1 MTMRKSTKFLFSA
14 LLVSSCLATQAQQ
27 LAFPEAQGWGRFAV
41 GARDGGTVY
50 HVTNLNDSG
59 TGSLRDAISQPNRII
74 VFDVAGVIN
83 IKDRLVFKN
92 NLYIAGQTAPGEG
105 ITVYGN
111 GVSFSGSDN
120 IIVRYMRFRM
130 GHNGSSGKDAAG
142 IANGQNMIFD
152 HCSFSWG
159 LDETFSINPDNKG
172 VVPGYITI
180 SNSIMG
186 QGLMPHS
193 AGGLMQSDYI
203 SLYRNLY
210 VDNATRNNKIKGK
223 NQYVNNIVYNWKNGC
238 YIMGGDSKG
247 DSFAN
252 IEGNLFINGP
262 ANGGNAFSGGGG
274 EGAFSF
280 YGEDNWQDSNMDGKF
295 DPAEVTNY
303 AAGVRQ
309 TTRYDYPEMPKYP
322 GNSLLTNLLP
332 TVGAS
337 LPYRDYADCY
347 MVDEVN
353 SLGKSGELI
362 SNEEN
367 LVYGSPATWTVWGGN
382 KKVDT
387 DGDGMPDEW
396 EKTHGTDPNKDDAM
410 VIATNRYANIE
421 NYINGITVDD
431 RDYFLRAPMCVEF
444 VSATTTSIKLKWRDY
459 TYAEDGFIVE
469 LKKAGEEAWKEVARV
484 AANSTSCTI
493 EGLEPGTAFLTRV
506 RAFEGSDKFS
516 EYSPELTMATRP
528 VEAGMLDIDSY
539 QPDLTW
545 DNSATVW
552 DYSAKSWNGG
562 LASFTDN
569 EKVLFDASKDVHVAL
584 DETVSPAALVAKGD
598 GNVEISGAGAI
609 AGETSV
615 NKAGEGTLTLNTLN
629 NYTGATVLHEGVLAF
644 NTLKNGSEPSSI
656 GASANFAQSWIFDG
670 GTYRY
675 TGETTATD
683 KAAQIKRESTFEV
696 ENSAATVT
704 MNGSF
709 EGDGNIVFDGKGQVS
724 VASSKFFG
732 YKGTTILRG
741 GTLNLSTIEVAKVGI
756 GSSSKLIMEGGELKT
771 NGEDNSFETYSFPI
785 EVKEGT
791 VSQFSPHR
799 NCYIATPLTGS
810 GTLQLNV
817 PYLREYLKGDNFS
830 AFAGRLV
837 ANGIS
842 SEKEGSLFLLNDN
855 SVNFK
860 NSVVELAGNAR
871 MGIWA
876 TKGNA
881 TIGGLSG
888 ASTTY
893 LSGSSKKTKDFECI
907 WNIGTANTDETFA
920 GRINNWSMS
929 GSSSKYQGT
938 VNINKQGTGYWRLTG
953 DNDYKGVTNVQG
965 GNLIVNGTNSG
976 TGAVNVMKDA
986 TLSGEGSIAGAV
998 CVDAGATIQA
1008 GDFEKG
1014 ANGAKL
1020 SLKSSLTVKS
1030 CGIVNVLLEG
1040 TSNNVIASDAV
1051 TLEDGAVI
1059 QMGDADVPMT
1069 FVDGEVFKVFSSG
1082 VTLGGTV
1089 KMIPEKPGEGQV
1101 WDLTSLSTEGIVK
1114 VATATG
1120 VGNISMQEI
1129 PAKVEYY
1136 DLSGRKISNVGDG
1149 AYLLRLTTKA
1159 GKVVTRKIMK

>member
-1 MTMRKSTKFLFSA
+1 MKNSTKLLFSA
-14 LLVSSCLATQAQQ
+14 LLVGSCMATQAQQ
-27 LAFPEAQGWGRFAV
+27 LAFPDAQGWGRFAT
-41 GARDGGTVY
+41 GARNGGTVY

-59 TGSLRDAISQPNRII
+59 IGSLRDAISQPNRII

-92 NLYIAGQTAPGEG
+92 NLYVAGQTAPGEG

-111 GVSFSGSDN
+111 GVSFSGAEN

-130 GHNGSSGKDAAG
+130 GHKGTSGKDAAG

-172 VVPGYITI
+172 NHPDYITI

-193 AGGLMQSDYI
+193 AGGLMQSNYI

-210 VDNATRNNKIKGK
+210 VDNATRNNKIKGI
-223 NQYVNNIVYNWKNGC
+223 NQYVNNIVYNWKNGA
-238 YIMGGDSKG
+238 YIMGGDSQG
-247 DSFAN
+247 DSFVN

-274 EGAFSF
+274 EGTFSF

-295 DPAEVTNY
+295 APSEVTNY
-303 AAGVRQ
+303 AAGERK

-367 LVYGSPATWTVWGGN
+367 LVYGAPNTWNVWAGN
-382 KKVDT
+382 KRVDT

-396 EKTHGTDPNKDDAM
+396 EKIHGTDPNKDDAM
-410 VIATNRYANIE
+410 EIAANGYANIE

-431 RDYFLRAPMCVEF
+431 RDYFLRTPMCVEF

-459 TYAEDGFIVE
+459 TYAEDGFVVE
-469 LKKAGEEAWKEVARV
+469 IKKKGEEAWTEVARTP
-484 AANSTSCTI
+484 ANSTSCTI
-493 EGLEPGTAFLTRV
+493 EHLEAGTSFVVRV
-506 RAFEGSDKFS
+506 RAFAGSDK
-516 EYSPELTMATRP
+516 YSDYSSELTMATRP
-528 VEAGMLDIDSY
+528 IDTGMLDIDSY
-539 QPDLTW
+539 LPDLTW
-545 DNSATVW
+545 DNSATNW
-552 DYSAKSWNGG
+552 DYTAKSWNDGQT
-562 LASFTDN
+562 SFTDN
-569 EKVLFDASKDVHVAL
+569 EKVLFDASKDIHVNL
-584 DETVSPAALVAKGD
+584 SETVSPGTLVAKGE
-598 GNVEISGAGAI
+598 GNVEISGDGAI

-615 NKAGEGTLTLNTLN
+615 NKAGEGILSLNTLN
-629 NYTGATVLHEGVLAF
+629 SYMGATVLHDGVLAF

-675 TGETTATD
+675 TGNSTATD
-683 KAAQIKRESTFEV
+683 RAAQIKRESAFEV
-696 ENSAATVT
+696 ENGAATVT
-704 MNGSF
+704 MNGAF
-709 EGDGNIVFDGKGQVS
+709 EGDGDLAFDGKGQVS
-724 VASSKFFG
+724 IATSKFFG
-732 YKGTTILRG
+732 YKGATILRG
-741 GTLNLSTIEVAKVGI
+741 GALYLSTVDISKAGI
-756 GSSSKLIMEGGELKT
+756 GSSSKLVMAGGELKT
-771 NGEDNSFETYSFPI
+771 KGEDNSYETYAFPI
-785 EVKEGT
+785 EVKEGA

-810 GTLQLNV
+810 GTLQLNI

-830 AFAGRLV
+830 AFTGRLI

-860 NSVVELAGNAR
+860 NSVVELLGNAR
-871 MGIWA
+871 MGIW
-876 TKGNA
+876 TTSGKT

-893 LSGSSKKTKDFECI
+893 LSGSSKNTKGFTCT
-907 WNIGTANTDETFA
+907 WSIGTANTDETFA
-920 GRINNWSMS
+920 GKINNWSLS

-953 DNDYKGVTNVQG
+953 NNDYKGITNVQE

-976 TGAVNVMKDA
+976 TGAVNVMKGA
-986 TLSGEGSIAGAV
+986 ILSGKGSIAGV
-998 CVDAGATIQA
+998 VRIYDGAIIQA
-1008 GDFEKG
+1008 GDFEEG

-1020 SLKSSLTVKS
+1020 SLKSTLTVK
-1030 CGIVNVLLEG
+1030 CGGIVNVLLEG
-1040 TSNNVIASDAV
+1040 NSNNVIASDAV

-1059 QMGDADVPMT
+1059 QLGDSDVPMT
-1069 FVDGEVFKVFSSG
+1069 FVDGETFKVFSSG
-1082 VTLGGTV
+1082 VTLGGTI
-1089 KMIPEKPGEGQV
+1089 KMIPEKPGDGQV
-1101 WDLTSLSTEGIVK
+1101 WDLSVLSTEGVVK
-1114 VATATG
+1114 VASATG
-1120 VGNISMQEI
+1120 VKKIPMQKDI
-1129 PAKVEYY
+1129 ALVEFY
-1136 DLSGRKISNVGDG
+1136 DLSGRKTANAIDG
-1149 AYLLRLTTKA
+1149 AYLMRLTTKD